1 MTDKFTPPT
10 TCRLCGGTMQAGTL
24 RTTREGYHVPE
35 RFPFERLT
43 TSELWYALE
52 QTPEG
57 KFVILSPAGGPLM
70 VLHYRCADC
79 GYLES
84 YAQGKYPS

>member
-24 RTTREGYHVPE
+24 RTTREDYGIPE
-35 RFPFERLT
+35 RFPFEYLT
-43 TSELWYALE
+43 SGELWYALE
-52 QTPEG
+52 PRPDG
-57 KFVILSPAGGPLM
+57 KFGLITPPDGPFM

-79 GYLES
+79 GNLES
-84 YAQGKYPS
+84 YARGKYP